1 MYPRSPADLT
11 ASNLSQALSL
21 DPSSVTSVETEV
33 IGQGVGFL
41 CQLARVKLSYRENAR
56 GPKSVVA
63 KFPAAIEQTRGL
75 ARQFKFYERE
85 VNFYKLLAKDVSLP
99 SPRCL
104 HASHDLLSDD
114 FLLLL
119 EDLGD
124 RRLGDQ
130 LKGCSAEDAFAAIR
144 QLASFHAE
152 WWDSPKLKTIDWVP
166 LGESDLNK
174 GGLAL
179 YSIAWPLYLQQF
191 GSDLPDDMRRIG
203 ERLSDQIVGM
213 LDRFQDRPRTLCHG
227 DYRLDNFFFGE
238 RPEHDA
244 LTVVDWQMQ
253 SGLPA
258 PTTSVTS

>member
-11 ASNLSQALSL
+11 ASNLGQALSL
-21 DPSSVTSVETEV
+21 DASSITSVETEV

-41 CQLARVKLSYRENAR
+41 CQLARVKFSYRENAR

-63 KFPAAIEQTRGL
+63 KCPSAIEQTRGL

-119 EDLGD
+119 KTLGT

-130 LKGCSAEDAFAAIR
+130 LKGCSADDGFAAIR

-152 WWDSPKLKTIDWVP
+152 WWDSPQLKTTDWGP
-166 LGESDLNK
+166 LGESELNK
-174 GGLAL
+174 
-179 YSIAWPLYLQQF
+179 
-191 GSDLPDDMRRIG
+191 
-203 ERLSDQIVGM
+203 
-213 LDRFQDRPRTLCHG
+213 
-227 DYRLDNFFFGE
+227 
-238 RPEHDA
+238 
-244 LTVVDWQMQ
+244 
-253 SGLPA
+253 
-258 PTTSVTS
+258 

>member
-11 ASNLSQALSL
+11 ASSLSQALSL
-21 DPSSVTSVETEV
+21 DASSITSIETEV
-33 IGQGVGFL
+33 IGQGVGIL
-41 CQLARVKLSYRENAR
+41 CQLARVKFSYAGSAR
-56 GPKSVVA
+56 GPKSVIA
-63 KFPAAIEQTRGL
+63 TFPAAIEQTRGL

-85 VNFYKLLAKDVSLP
+85 VNFYKLLANDISLP

-104 HASHDLLSDD
+104 HASHDLPSDD

-124 RRLGDQ
+124 RRLGNQ
-130 LKGCSAEDAFAAIR
+130 LKGSSAEDAFTAIR

-166 LGESDLNK
+166 LAESDLTK

-179 YSIAWPLYLQQF
+179 YPIAWPLFLQQF

-213 LDRFQDRPRTLCHG
+213 LDR
-227 DYRLDNFFFGE
+227 
-238 RPEHDA
+238 A
-244 LTVVDWQMQ
+244 W
-253 SGLPA
+253 
-258 PTTSVTS
+258 

>member
-11 ASNLSQALSL
+11 ASNLCQVLSL
-21 DPSSVTSVETEV
+21 DPSSVTSVETEI
-33 IGQGVGFL
+33 IGQGVGIL
-41 CQLARVKLSYRENAR
+41 CQLARVKVSYREHAR

-85 VNFYKLLAKDVSLP
+85 VNFYKLLAKDAFLP

-130 LKGCSAEDAFAAIR
+130 LKAA
-144 QLASFHAE
+144 
-152 WWDSPKLKTIDWVP
+152 
-166 LGESDLNK
+166 
-174 GGLAL
+174 
-179 YSIAWPLYLQQF
+179 
-191 GSDLPDDMRRIG
+191 
-203 ERLSDQIVGM
+203 RL
-213 LDRFQDRPRTLCHG
+213 RTLSWRSVNSRHFTPNGGTVRNSGQSIGCHW
-227 DYRLDNFFFGE
+227 E
-238 RPEHDA
+238 KA
-244 LTVVDWQMQ
+244 T
-253 SGLPA
+253 
-258 PTTSVTS
+258 